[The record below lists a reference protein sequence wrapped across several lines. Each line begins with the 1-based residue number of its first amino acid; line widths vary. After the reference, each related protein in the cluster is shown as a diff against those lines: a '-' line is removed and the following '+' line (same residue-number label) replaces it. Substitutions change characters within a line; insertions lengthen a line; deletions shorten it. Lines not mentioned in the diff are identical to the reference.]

1 MSSSSSA
8 NEILETESNRYQT
21 ENATIIKNNV
31 NLALKQAICWAIMFG
46 VSENI
51 FSLFAIHLNAPLF
64 ILSALT
70 WIPGFL
76 GPFIQILSTNILEVY
91 HNRVKLIFTSVFIQA
106 FCYLPL
112 FIIALFPPEIKE
124 ATAPKEM
131 TLALYIFLIS
141 FLFITFGGH
150 FSAPPWQSLVG
161 DLIKKNERGI
171 FFARMSRLNQFFSL
185 ATLMLVS
192 YVLYIVSSKYNNS
205 IEVLSYVFAGCFLIA
220 FTARF
225 FSGNFIRKMA
235 ETPFLAPQGSSF
247 TFWQF
252 IKRAPESNFVRFVIF
267 TAVLNCGA
275 CIAAPY
281 FVNYWIKTLHYS
293 KTEWLILQALSTIA
307 SIFTL
312 LIWGRFSD
320 IFGNKKTL
328 KYSSF
333 IISIV
338 PFFWLIS
345 NNLYYLFLLN
355 IIGPIFWTGFNLST
369 VNYIYEAASQPKRAR
384 CFAYYSLINGI
395 GILIGANIGWLIE
408 KYSGTQFF
416 GHQFNS
422 PFCWVLIIS
431 GFVRLSACFG
441 FLSSFKEL
449 RDVKAFDI
457 NSFWVDVLHIRSV
470 FGISLIKNTSD
481 SNTQK

>member
-1 MSSSSSA
+1 MSSSNTSE
-8 NEILETESNRYQT
+8 EIFETESNRYQI
-21 ENATIIKNNV
+21 ENAAIIQKNV

-46 VSENI
+46 VTENI

-64 ILSALT
+64 ILSALA

-91 HNRVKLIFTSVFIQA
+91 PKRVKLIYTSVFVQA

-112 FIIALFPPEIKE
+112 IYIALQPPIIKDGSL
-124 ATAPKEM
+124 PKEM
-131 TLALYIFLIS
+131 NLALYVFIIS
-141 FLFITFGGH
+141 FIFITFGGH

-185 ATLMLVS
+185 ASLMLVS
-192 YVLYIVSSKYNNS
+192 YILYVVGKEYHNS
-205 IEVLSYVFAGCFLIA
+205 IEVLSIVFAGCFLVA
-220 FTARF
+220 FIARF
-225 FSGNFIRKMA
+225 FSGNFIRRMA
-235 ETPFLAPQGSSF
+235 ETPYKAPEGSSF

-281 FVNYWIKTLHYS
+281 FINYWINTLHYS
-293 KTEWLILQALSTIA
+293 KSEWLVLQALSTIA

-320 IFGNKKTL
+320 IFGNKRTL
-328 KYSSF
+328 IYSSF
-333 IISIV
+333 IISLV
-338 PFFWLIS
+338 PFFWLFS
-345 NNLYYLFLLN
+345 NNIYYLFVLN
-355 IIGPIFWTGFNLST
+355 IIGPVFWTGFNLST

-395 GILIGANIGWLIE
+395 GILIGTNIGWFIE
-408 KYSGTQFF
+408 VYFGTQFF
-416 GHQFNS
+416 NYHFNS
-422 PFCWVLIIS
+422 SFCWVLIIS
-431 GFVRLSACFG
+431 GIVRLASCLV
-441 FLSSFKEL
+441 FLRSFKEL
-449 RDVKAFDI
+449 REVKPFDI

-470 FGISLIKNTSD
+470 FGISLIKNNSD
-481 SNTQK
+481 SDKQQ

>member
-1 MSSSSSA
+1 MSSSNTSSD
-8 NEILETESNRYQT
+8 IFETESNRYQI
-21 ENATIIKNNV
+21 ENASVIKNNV

-64 ILSALT
+64 ILSALS

-91 HNRVKLIFTSVFIQA
+91 PKRVKLIFTSVFVQA
-106 FCYLPL
+106 FCFLPL
-112 FIIALFPPEIKE
+112 VIIALYPPAIKD
-124 ATAPKEM
+124 AASPKEM
-131 TLALYIFLIS
+131 NLSLYVFLIS

-150 FSAPPWQSLVG
+150 FSSPPWQSLVG

-185 ATLMLVS
+185 ASLILVS
-192 YVLYIVSSKYNNS
+192 YVLYLVSHKYKNS
-205 IEVLSYVFAGCFLIA
+205 VEILSFVFAGCFFIA
-220 FTARF
+220 FVARY
-225 FSGNFIRKMA
+225 FSGSFIRKMV
-235 ETPFLAPQGSSF
+235 ETPFQAPQGSSF

-267 TAVLNCGA
+267 SAVLNCGA
-275 CIAAPY
+275 CISAPY
-281 FVNYWIKTLHYS
+281 FINYWINTLQYS
-293 KTEWLILQALSTIA
+293 KSEWLVLQALSTIA

-333 IISIV
+333 IIALV
-338 PFFWLIS
+338 PFFWLLS
-345 NNLYYLFLLN
+345 DNLYYLFVLN

-395 GILIGANIGWLIE
+395 GILLGTNIGWLIE
-408 KYSGTQFF
+408 VYSSTHFF
-416 GHQFNS
+416 SYQFNS
-422 PFCWVLIIS
+422 PFCWVLIVS
-431 GFVRLSACFG
+431 GLVRLSACFA
-441 FLSSFKEL
+441 FLGSFKEL

-470 FGISLIKNTSD
+470 FGISLIKNNSD
-481 SNTQK
+481 SDKQK